1 MLDSMTPVR
10 ILIVEDEAITA
21 MSLRQ
26 TLTAKGFTVVG
37 VAAAGSEA
45 IEIAQREKPD
55 LLLMDIRLADD
66 IDGIDAATVI
76 NNGIPIIYMT
86 AFVDEPTITRAEKTG
101 PIAILEKPL
110 NIKRLITLIGSAR

>member
-26 TLTAKGFTVVG
+26 TLTAKGFTVVA
-37 VAAAGSEA
+37 VAATGSEA

-66 IDGIDAATVI
+66 IDGIEAATVI

-86 AFVDEPTITRAEKTG
+86 AFVDEPTITRAEETG